1 MSAGFIFLGGNML
14 AVIDHRLPLPCKE
27 SLSRLDF
34 TLLPLPPF
42 PRLAAPVAAHPD
54 MLLLRLG
61 NKLFCHKEYYTMAK
75 DEIDKILNASG
86 LSLCLTED
94 EVKETYPNDVAL
106 NFVFTG
112 NLLLGKTEI
121 LSEKVKEYAELHHIS
136 LLSVNQGY
144 AKCSSVVLKNAIITA
159 DTGIEAAAKGA
170 GLDTL
175 LVSSGGVSLPPYPY
189 GFLGG
194 ASGVCDKTVFFSG
207 NLKGHADG
215 KAIETFCQK
224 HGYAVVS
231 LSDEP
236 LFDAGT
242 ILFF

>member
-1 MSAGFIFLGGNML
+1 ML
-14 AVIDHRLPLPCKE
+14 AVIDHRLPLPCRK
-27 SLSRLDF
+27 RLLELGF

-42 PRLAAPVAAHPD
+42 SRLSAPVASHPD
-54 MLLLRLG
+54 MLLLRMEDT
-61 NKLFCHKEYYTMAK
+61 LFCHRDYYTIAK
-75 DEIDKILNASG
+75 SEVDQILHVSG

-94 EVKETYPNDVAL
+94 NVGEVYPEDIAL

-112 NLLLGKTEI
+112 NCLLGKTEF
-121 LSEKVKEYAELHHIS
+121 LARKVKEYAETHRIS

-144 AKCSSVVLKNAIITA
+144 AKCSTVVLGGAIITA

-170 GLDTL
+170 GVDTL
-175 LVSSGGVSLPPYPY
+175 LVASGGVSLPPYPY

-194 ASGVCDKTVFFSG
+194 ASGVCGKTVFFCG